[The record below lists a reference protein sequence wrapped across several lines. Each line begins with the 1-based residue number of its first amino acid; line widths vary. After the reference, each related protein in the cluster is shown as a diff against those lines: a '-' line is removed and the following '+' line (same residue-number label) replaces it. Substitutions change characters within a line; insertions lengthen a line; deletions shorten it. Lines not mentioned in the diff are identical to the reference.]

1 MATKEEQAHAAWE
14 AIAKPVTEESFVAW
28 YMSTHNK
35 KADKKAE
42 PKRPAE
48 AMTTP
53 FTMADPAKRQAL
65 GLGAVPASAGAAT
78 PRTPAASTPA
88 ASSLSKGKRTALLK
102 AVVVT
107 LKAAIKVR
115 RTALQVALRSQPV
128 GAPPSRRRCPVAAR
142 NLALRAAA
150 APGRV
155 CRVPQPF
162 RALPKVASR
171 PSPWQA
177 KKWHMGDSETLAGT
191 TVCDPSEFAALF
203 PGTVMS
209 SKGGALTTFS
219 LSQSEL
225 DAAFGELLKAKVNTF
240 NHPRAFAKSFKTGSA
255 DLSFVSAEGKYS
267 KGTSTLSLKF
277 TARAGGG
284 GGFGGFGGFG
294 DDSDDGGYW

>member
-78 PRTPAASTPA
+78 IRTPAPSTPA

-102 AVVVT
+102 GVVVT
-107 LKAAIKVR
+107 LKAAIK
-115 RTALQVALRSQPV
+115 
-128 GAPPSRRRCPVAAR
+128 
-142 NLALRAAA
+142 
-150 APGRV
+150 
-155 CRVPQPF
+155 
-162 RALPKVASR
+162 
-171 PSPWQA
+171 A

-284 GGFGGFGGFG
+284 GGGGGFGGFG

>member
-78 PRTPAASTPA
+78 IRTPAPSTPA

-102 AVVVT
+102 GVVVT

-115 RTALQVALRSQPV
+115 RTALQIALPSQPV
-128 GAPPSRRRCPVAAR
+128 GAPPSRRRCPVTLVILPCVQPR
-142 NLALRAAA
+142 

-155 CRVPQPF
+155 RRVPA
-162 RALPKVASR
+162 ALPGPPKVASR

-284 GGFGGFGGFG
+284 GGGGGFGGFG